1 MADCQLPLSSGVMKH
16 LAICRLFGA
25 SNLEVLVE
33 WNGVKFLRRHVLNF
47 HSASDM
53 GFAGGC
59 GDPNVNGK
67 PP

>member
-1 MADCQLPLSSGVMKH
+1 MHQTCISCGVV
-16 LAICRLFGA
+16 
-25 SNLEVLVE
+25 LEVLVE

-59 GDPNVNGK
+59 GDPNVNEK